1 MNKMTNK
8 HDNILS
14 LYETY
19 LEVDT
24 SNLKSGDLH
33 HLDIDLERL
42 SDYLTTCHGLDLDHP
57 LVKLVQKVNDN
68 LCECIGEPTEE
79 QEKNIIESIKE
90 LIEELRNFN
99 DRNKWYEESYKD
111 SLSHD
116 WEDFHNT
123 LKVTKEFVDK
133 GELDKVKTNLD
144 HLEYISQ
151 FMEGGDD

>member
-8 HDNILS
+8 HDDILS
-14 LYETY
+14 LYEIY
-19 LEVDT
+19 LDVDA
-24 SNLKSGDLH
+24 SNFKSGDLQY
-33 HLDIDLERL
+33 LDIDLERL
-42 SDYLTTCHGLDLDHP
+42 GDYLTTCHGLDLDHP
-57 LVKLVQKVNDN
+57 LMKLVQKVKDTYWY
-68 LCECIGEPTEE
+68 TEE
-79 QEKNIIESIKE
+79 DRNEKVIKSVKE
-90 LIEELRNFN
+90 LIEELRGFN

-123 LKVTKEFVDK
+123 LQVTKELVDK

-151 FMEGGDD
+151 FMEGGD